1 MEARIYEC
9 ESKDQGKLK
18 TLLSKDPYADI
29 SFSKQGYKLKEWK
42 VVGGEADKYYL
53 YIKAEP
59 DFFKWAEEKFKE
71 LPSIKRTAKELEQKI
86 IANIEAEDN
95 AAEVGMGAIFG

>member
-18 TLLSKDPYADI
+18 TILSKDPYAEI
-29 SFSKQGYKLKEWK
+29 SFSKQGYKLKEGS
-42 VVGGEADKYYL
+42 VVGGEAGKYYL
-53 YIKAEP
+53 YIKAEEE
-59 DFFKWAEEKFKE
+59 FFKWAEERLKE
-71 LPSIKRTAKELEQKI
+71 VPGLKRASKEIEERI
-86 IANIEAEDN
+86 IANIEAEDA